1 MTFYILAVFALIIVQ
16 WFSAPSKAWFKET
29 RTTYLRGNSIFSV
42 TEGEA
47 NNVASFKNKDDF
59 DDDFEFDEIVGDFIQ
74 KFIPGDVLYYT
85 FVISDVD
92 ISGEGNLYNLELDS
106 MEVGVL
112 DNSDIETA
120 IAFASNLRIEENT
133 VMVAMLERKYS
144 EELEDVYLH
153 ELFYNQQG
161 KAFYGVDEGLENT
174 EVDYFYKEENPVESP
189 LVANM
194 LLTLPQN
201 MEYPEET
208 DETGKVDILVLI
220 PIWYIDTEV
229 NQNDEMNSFIEIA
242 GALFYK
248 VSGD

>member
-1 MTFYILAVFALIIVQ
+1 
-16 WFSAPSKAWFKET
+16 
-29 RTTYLRGNSIFSV
+29 
-42 TEGEA
+42 
-47 NNVASFKNKDDF
+47 
-59 DDDFEFDEIVGDFIQ
+59 
-74 KFIPGDVLYYT
+74 
-85 FVISDVD
+85 
-92 ISGEGNLYNLELDS
+92 